1 MIIDYNDSTY
11 EDEIPLSVYAEI
23 IMLITIFVAL
33 PLILP
38 LGTIILLV
46 LRIRQVLWKKY
57 VDRAA
62 ENHTCHMNKEDWSL
76 LMRGYPGSLAPT
88 KLHQKKGKENV
99 ISNKEKNDSL

>member
-23 IMLITIFVAL
+23 LMLITIFVAL

-46 LRIRQVLWKKY
+46 LRIRQVL
-57 VDRAA
+57 
-62 ENHTCHMNKEDWSL
+62 
-76 LMRGYPGSLAPT
+76 
-88 KLHQKKGKENV
+88 
-99 ISNKEKNDSL
+99 